1 MILQRAFRD
10 CANRLASL
18 AGRQGDV
25 ELPGYTHMQHAMP
38 SSVALWCGGFDEA
51 FADAIDGLAATN
63 RRINKN
69 PLGSA
74 AGYGTPGLP
83 LDREQTTK
91 ALGFD
96 STQDPVTAAQLSRG
110 KAESGLLFEITLLL
124 QDVGRMASDLL
135 LFYTQE
141 FAYITLAADTTTGSS
156 IMPQKRNPDVLELLR
171 ASSATAQACL
181 DEALMITAKLPSGYH
196 RDLQRLK
203 SPLFRGIDLAVDSV
217 DILAHLLDGLSFVPE
232 NIRLDPGSY
241 ATAEAYRLV
250 TEEGLPFREAYRKVA
265 ERVQITTITESRHVR
280 GARKYDTGTPARRI
294 SASLLGR
301 RWTVFFAELVL
312 VVAGILIALAID
324 GWLQDRQDRRS
335 ETIYLQLLSKDLE
348 KIEYELRQF
357 ADFER
362 DNLATGARAYAAVA
376 DRNLPGDVDAMQRV
390 ISALGSRRTLQVHSA
405 AYDDLTSTGN
415 LQLILNRSLRERIIN
430 HFADVRRSR
439 AR

>member
-1 MILQRAFRD
+1 MSRLWDKGLPLDERVLRYTAGEDHVLDARLVSYDVRASSAHAAMLAAVGLISKHDSTAIQDGLAALEESFNNDEWQISLEDEDVHTALETRLTHAIGEAGARLHLGRSRNDQVLTALRLYLRD
-10 CANRLASL
+10 AADDLSSRVQNLRKSIAALTD
-18 AGRQGDV
+18 RQGDV

-51 FADAIDGLAATN
+51 FADAIDGLTAAK

-83 LDREQTTK
+83 LDRELTTK

-110 KAESGLLFEITLLL
+110 KAESGLLFEIALLL

-181 DEALMITAKLPSGYH
+181 DEALMITAKLPSGYQ

-217 DILAHLLDGLSFVPE
+217 DIMAHVLDGLSFIAE
-232 NIRLDPGSY
+232 NIKLDAGSY

-265 ERVQITTITESRHVR
+265 EQY
-280 GARKYDTGTPARRI
+280 K
-294 SASLLGR
+294 
-301 RWTVFFAELVL
+301 
-312 VVAGILIALAID
+312 
-324 GWLQDRQDRRS
+324 
-335 ETIYLQLLSKDLE
+335 
-348 KIEYELRQF
+348 
-357 ADFER
+357 
-362 DNLATGARAYAAVA
+362 
-376 DRNLPGDVDAMQRV
+376 
-390 ISALGSRRTLQVHSA
+390 
-405 AYDDLTSTGN
+405 
-415 LQLILNRSLRERIIN
+415 
-430 HFADVRRSR
+430 
-439 AR
+439 